1 MSYYDDTD
9 AEIFDSLAYPDLD
22 CEFQQLIQKVK
33 KTAFEELQAENKRLK
48 EELDLLKPI
57 KEDYEK
63 WKQEKASEIFKY
75 KQALADVESRVK
87 KARLKELL
95 GDNFTKAYEI
105 TRKSVAR
112 DCPVCKNTKEI
123 VFKDSLGRTYKV
135 SCPYCFVNR
144 HEYYAEE
151 LQLLEILEEDPSKSI
166 FSRYYGRYGLGNKK
180 WVYQETSDNIKFE
193 DIRSCDAV
201 FLSKEKA
208 DKYCEWLNNRE
219 HNKWL
224 EEDKKLGLV
233 D

>member
-1 MSYYDDTD
+1 MSYYDDMD
-9 AEIFDSLAYPDLD
+9 AEMFDSLAYPDLD

-33 KTAFEELQAENKRLK
+33 KTAFEELRTENKRLK

-63 WKQEKASEIFKY
+63 WKQEKESEMFKY
-75 KQALADVESRVK
+75 KQALADVELKVK

-105 TRKSVAR
+105 RLKSVAR
-112 DCPVCKNTKEI
+112 DCPVCNNTRII
-123 VFKDSLGRTYKV
+123 VLKDSLGHTYKE
-135 SCPYCFVNR
+135 SCPYCYANR

-151 LQLLEILEEDPSKSI
+151 IQLLEILENTSENI
-166 FSRYYGRYGLGNKK
+166 LSRYYGCYGDANKK

-193 DIRSCDAV
+193 DIRYIHDAV

-208 DKYCEWLNNRE
+208 DEYCEWLNNRE
-219 HNKWL
+219 HDKWL
-224 EEDKKLGLV
+224 EEDKKLGLI
-233 D
+233 